1 MVKTL
6 RISDENHKEM
16 LKIQGQIQAK
26 SGEFTAMDDVIAE
39 LVKNFHTQA
48 KAVVSSFLDR
58 VMRVQLKLDS
68 LGQPLAELEAKG
80 EVVETAPASILAAGE
95 FQGQAPPMVIPEGF
109 IPQDQTSHVGGEA
122 VEFGPEITQ
131 ARRGEKNSQSA

>member
-39 LVKNFHTQA
+39 LVKLYR
-48 KAVVSSFLDR
+48 KKR
-58 VMRVQLKLDS
+58 
-68 LGQPLAELEAKG
+68 
-80 EVVETAPASILAAGE
+80 
-95 FQGQAPPMVIPEGF
+95 
-109 IPQDQTSHVGGEA
+109 
-122 VEFGPEITQ
+122 
-131 ARRGEKNSQSA
+131 